1 MNTRI
6 FAPGVI
12 QVFKS
17 PLRERVRSALLTCAF
32 LVLACSFGAASAWL
46 IAGLL

>member
-6 FAPGVI
+6 FAPGVV
-12 QVFKS
+12 QVFKP
-17 PLRERVRSALLTCAF
+17 PLRVRVCRALMTATF
-32 LVLACSFGAASAWL
+32 IAAAGAFGAASAWL

>member
-12 QVFKS
+12 LVFKP
-17 PLRERVRSALLTCAF
+17 PLRARVCSALLVVAF
-32 LVLACSFGAASAWL
+32 LVLAGAFGAASAWL

>member
-6 FAPGVI
+6 FAPGVVE
-12 QVFKS
+12 VFK
-17 PLRERVRSALLTCAF
+17 PRLRVRVYRALIAAAF
-32 LVLACSFGAASAWL
+32 IGVAGAFGAASAWL

>member
-6 FAPGVI
+6 FAPGVVE
-12 QVFKS
+12 VFK
-17 PLRERVRSALLTCAF
+17 PRLRVRVYRALAAAAFIAAACA
-32 LVLACSFGAASAWL
+32 FGAASAWL